1 MPIRK
6 YVAGTTFGPKS
17 IGTMVS
23 AFHEICTI
31 LNVHGSTDPLRELI
45 AKKVVSVASQG
56 QQDAN
61 EIARR
66 VVADHYEQVAVTKV
80 V

>member
-6 YVAGTTFGPKS
+6 YIAGATFDPEA
-17 IGTMVS
+17 IRTMDE
-23 AFHEICTI
+23 ALNEACTI
-31 LNVHGSTDPLRELI
+31 LNVHGPDDPMRDLI

-56 QQDAN
+56 EQDSG

-66 VVADHYEQVAVTKV
+66 VVADHYEQRTADKA
-80 V
+80 